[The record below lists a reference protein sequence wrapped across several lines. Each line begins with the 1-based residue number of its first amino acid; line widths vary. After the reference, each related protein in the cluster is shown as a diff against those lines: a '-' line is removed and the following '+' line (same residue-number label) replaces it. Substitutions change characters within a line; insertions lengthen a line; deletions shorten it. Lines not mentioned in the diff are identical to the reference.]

1 MKTLAPPSEALRQF
15 LAAPAGKETQSS
27 SVSGNP
33 FLAPGINLMG
43 RLQFGAK
50 ALVICLAFLLP
61 LIFVTWKYH
70 TRTAE
75 AINFSAKELVGLRYA
90 KEIFPAL
97 DAAQNVRR
105 VSLSVAAGGAAAELS
120 EPKSKLSAAMAK
132 LDAVDKELGK
142 ELATNAALAAVRT
155 AFAEAEKSSEA
166 GAVFTAHTAH
176 VESLVALIGVVADNS
191 NLTLDPDVDSYYLM
205 DAALFRVATVVE
217 ATGKLR
223 GLGLGIMKTGSVTP
237 AQRILL
243 QRFSTL
249 GEYEFG
255 NMQTG
260 LAKAFAYNPSLT
272 SKIDFKETQDAT
284 QAFFGLAQKS
294 LIDGEDFSP
303 ETQAA
308 YLAAANKAIAG
319 QYALTNRLLTEL
331 EKLIQIRVSDMQTSL
346 WSTYFG
352 FVVGLC
358 LASYLFYCF
367 FLVAKAG
374 IAQLGR
380 HLSEMA
386 EGDLRSPPGKQWATD
401 EPARL
406 LEEMRNTYDAL
417 HALIRKVRHGAREL
431 HTASNEIASASMDLG
446 GRTESAAAALEQQA
460 AAMEEIGS
468 QVKNASERSEMAAS
482 FAVENSSVAQRGG
495 AVFTQVVATMQE
507 IKSSSSRI
515 SDIISVIDGIAFQ
528 TNILALNAAVEAARA
543 GEAGR
548 GFAVVASEVR
558 SLAGRSAEAARE
570 IKSLISTS
578 VANVENGTKIVEDAG
593 KTMNDLVLN
602 AQQIMT
608 FLGDISTA
616 AKEQAIGV
624 REVTTA
630 IQELDRNTQQNSALV
645 EETMAAAGAL
655 TAQADTLQAEIANF
669 RVA

>member
-1 MKTLAPPSEALRQF
+1 MKPFDSFWQHRLEKTRNPAPF
-15 LAAPAGKETQSS
+15 
-27 SVSGNP
+27 NP

-142 ELATNAALAAVRT
+142 ELGTNAALAAVRT
-155 AFAEAEKSSEA
+155 AFAEAEKSTEA

-237 AQRILL
+237 AQRISL

-386 EGDLRSPPGKQWATD
+386 EGDLRTPPGKQWATD

-406 LEEMRNTYDAL
+406 LEEMRNT
-417 HALIRKVRHGAREL
+417 
-431 HTASNEIASASMDLG
+431 
-446 GRTESAAAALEQQA
+446 
-460 AAMEEIGS
+460 
-468 QVKNASERSEMAAS
+468 
-482 FAVENSSVAQRGG
+482 
-495 AVFTQVVATMQE
+495 
-507 IKSSSSRI
+507 
-515 SDIISVIDGIAFQ
+515 
-528 TNILALNAAVEAARA
+528 
-543 GEAGR
+543 
-548 GFAVVASEVR
+548 
-558 SLAGRSAEAARE
+558 
-570 IKSLISTS
+570 
-578 VANVENGTKIVEDAG
+578 
-593 KTMNDLVLN
+593 
-602 AQQIMT
+602 
-608 FLGDISTA
+608 
-616 AKEQAIGV
+616 
-624 REVTTA
+624 
-630 IQELDRNTQQNSALV
+630 
-645 EETMAAAGAL
+645 
-655 TAQADTLQAEIANF
+655 
-669 RVA
+669 